1 MRGERSEGCWLLSA
15 ECQLCPGSCAGH
27 SIGQGQEEEQLEMGN
42 VAELGAEDGN
52 R

>member
-1 MRGERSEGCWLLSA
+1 MLATVGGVPALSR
-15 ECQLCPGSCAGH
+15 ELAGH